1 MQKLYTYVPYGLL
14 LNIANKN
21 VKNDKKA
28 DTLRLQKAYM
38 KLKTC
43 EKILKV
49 RENTA
54 CNEK

>member
-1 MQKLYTYVPYGLL
+1 MQKLYTYVPYELL

-28 DTLRLQKAYM
+28 DTLWLQKAYM